1 VAALSAASATATV
14 THAHGERTPSE
25 MAAPFGLRCAV
36 RRARMEFMS
45 DIGDEAQLREDWID
59 GLEGEERTQRRRLLA
74 RLAAEGFTADELDR
88 AIAEDRLALLPV
100 DRVLGAVYS
109 AREIEQQT
117 GLPARLLIRMRRLSG
132 LAEPGPDERVFSEDD
147 VGAARATKL
156 FIDSGIAEDSIN
168 ETTAVLGEGMAR
180 VTATITAQFLE
191 TFLQAGDSEA
201 EVAQRFA
208 MLAEELTPAF
218 VPVLSAA
225 FTAHLRASVARG
237 VVGRAELTSGARAP
251 EQTLAVCFVDM
262 VGFTRLGAQLEVLEL
277 GTLAGRLARVAS
289 SAAEPP
295 VRLIKTIGDAAMYV
309 SPDSGALV
317 AVALSVLA
325 EAGAEELPSLRA
337 GIAHGPVTERAGDFY
352 GNTVNLASRITGS
365 ARPDTVLCTREVRD
379 ACPDEFDWSSAGR
392 HRLKGVKGPMALFRA
407 RGPATA

>member
-1 VAALSAASATATV
+1 
-14 THAHGERTPSE
+14 
-25 MAAPFGLRCAV
+25 
-36 RRARMEFMS
+36 MS

-74 RLAAEGFTADELDR
+74 RLAAEGFTAAELDR
-88 AIAEDRLALLPV
+88 AVAEDRLALLPV
-100 DRVLGAVYS
+100 DRVLGAVHT
-109 AREIEQQT
+109 AEEIEQQT

-132 LAEPGPDERVFSEDD
+132 LPEPEPDERVFSEDD

-156 FIDSGIAEDSIN
+156 FIDSGIAEDSIT

-180 VTATITAQFLE
+180 VAATITAQFLE

-218 VPVLSAA
+218 APVLNAS

-251 EQTLAVCFVDM
+251 EMTLAVCFVDM

-289 SAAEPP
+289 SATEPP
-295 VRLIKTIGDAAMYV
+295 VRLIKTIGDAAMFV
-309 SPDSGALV
+309 SPDPGALV

-325 EAGAEELPSLRA
+325 EASAEELPSLRA
-337 GIAHGPVTERAGDFY
+337 GIALGPVTERAGDFY

-365 ARPDTVLCTREVRD
+365 ARPDSVLCTREVRD
-379 ACPDEFDWSSAGR
+379 ACADDFDWSSAGR
-392 HRLKGVKGPMALFRA
+392 HRLKGVKGPMGLFRA
-407 RGPATA
+407 RGPITS